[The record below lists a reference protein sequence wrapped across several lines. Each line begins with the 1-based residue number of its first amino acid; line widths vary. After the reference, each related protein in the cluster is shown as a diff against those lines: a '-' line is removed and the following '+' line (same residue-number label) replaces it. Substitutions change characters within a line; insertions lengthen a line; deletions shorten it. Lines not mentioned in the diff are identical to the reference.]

1 MLAIQRLYTFIC
13 NIQQLH
19 EFDALLIKG
28 HQSKRSVCKALFA
41 KLKMPTTLTE
51 ESLTNPSDVEV
62 MPAVATHD
70 WLLRN
75 RLTRVEETWAAVL
88 EDECGPALVALLTRL
103 RELCAPDGQAKAADA
118 SPVLKLIE
126 ELELSDAI
134 KMARAFALYFQ
145 LINIVEQ
152 HYEQRGQQQ
161 QYRAAYED
169 AAIASAEQTA
179 AKKTGHSVGQSNG
192 HTETSGHS
200 ANSHSP
206 NSHSANNHTA
216 NELSS
221 SDPEAGRDVGTF
233 YWLFPTLKRLNVP
246 PKMIQRLLDQ
256 LDVRL
261 VFTAHPTEIV
271 RHTIRDKQRRISAI
285 LRQLDR
291 EEESAR
297 SLGLVSSWEINALQA
312 QLVEEIRLWWR
323 TDELHQFKPSVLD
336 EVDFTLHYFDVV
348 LFDTIPQLHQRICRA
363 LEGTFPTLNPP
374 RHNFCRFGSWV
385 GSDRDGNPSVTPQVT
400 WKTANF
406 QRNMVVGKYITS
418 VKNLTHL
425 LSLSLHWSEVLP
437 ELLESLEQDQT
448 QMPELYD
455 ELAIRYRQEPYRL
468 KLAYIE
474 KRLEN
479 TLERSNKLYNGE
491 YLQEQEANLD
501 IGVADG
507 LIYRTGDDFLSELK
521 LIQTNLKETNLVC
534 QDLEELICRV
544 EIYGFNLAQL
554 DIRQESTNHSD
565 AISEVAQYLGVLD
578 KSYNDLTEEERT
590 SWLIGELR
598 TRRPL
603 IPGELP
609 FSEKTSEII
618 QTFRMLRRLHQE
630 FGPDICQSYI
640 ISMSHT
646 ASDLLEVALLAK
658 EAGLYDPA
666 TGISAIKVVPL
677 FETVEDLRRAPDV
690 MQQLWEL
697 PLYRA
702 MLQGGYEAIEAAKT
716 KPEEAETSL
725 QEVMLGYSDSNKD
738 SGFLSSN
745 WEIHKAQRALQGIA
759 DNYNIALR
767 IFHGRGGSV
776 GRGGGPAYEAILAQ
790 PGRSVDGRIKI
801 TEQGEVLASKYNLP
815 DLALYNLET
824 VTTAVIQGSVLNN
837 SFDAIEPWNEIM
849 ERLSVRSRQ
858 HYRALIYEQPDLVD
872 FFHQVTPV
880 QEISQLQISSRPAR
894 RKGKR
899 NLEGLRAIP
908 WVFSWTQTRFL
919 LPSWY
924 GVGTALNEFIDEN
937 VEEHLE
943 MLRYFYSKWPFFKMV
958 ISKVEMT
965 LSKVD
970 LQIAQHFV
978 SQLSSDEKRED
989 FQVMFDQIA
998 AEFYLTR
1005 EVVLSITNH
1014 SKLLDGDP
1022 ALQRSVQLRNGSIVP
1037 LSFLQ
1042 VALLKRL
1049 REYGNDAVTGR
1060 VRSRYS
1066 KGELLRGALLTING
1080 VAAGMRN
1087 TG

>member
-1 MLAIQRLYTFIC
+1 MSSTLSSI
-13 NIQQLH
+13 
-19 EFDALLIKG
+19 DAQG
-28 HQSKRSVCKALFA
+28 AGSS
-41 KLKMPTTLTE
+41 PTTAT
-51 ESLTNPSDVEV
+51 TAPNDVAV
-62 MPAVATHD
+62 DVGAAVATPEVVTQE
-70 WLLRN
+70 WLLKH
-75 RLTRVEETWAAVL
+75 RLKRVEETWSSVL
-88 EDECGPALVALLTRL
+88 EEECGPKLLALLTRFSQ
-103 RELCAPDGQAKAADA
+103 LCAPDGQANATDT
-118 SPVLKLIE
+118 SSVMHLIE

-134 KMARAFALYFQ
+134 KMSRAFALYFQ

-169 AAIASAEQTA
+169 AALASAEGVGGSSLA
-179 AKKTGHSVGQSNG
+179 RASGSKSGGLKTGGAAESKDYDKSHDNGFNGQSTLVESLNA
-192 HTETSGHS
+192 TD
-200 ANSHSP
+200 N
-206 NSHSANNHTA
+206 
-216 NELSS
+216 L
-221 SDPEAGRDVGTF
+221 RDVGTF

-246 PKMIQRLLDQ
+246 PQMIQRLLDQ

-285 LRQLDR
+285 LRELDR

-297 SLGLVSSWEINALQA
+297 AIGLASSWEVKALQE

-348 LFDTIPQLHQRICRA
+348 LFDTIPKLYQRICRA
-363 LEGTFPTLNPP
+363 LDGTFPQLRPP
-374 RHNFCRFGSWV
+374 AHNFCRFGSWV
-385 GSDRDGNPSVTPQVT
+385 GSDRDGNPSVTPQIT
-400 WKTANF
+400 WKTANY
-406 QRNMVVGKYITS
+406 QRNMVISKYLASIE
-418 VKNLTHL
+418 NLTQR

-437 ELLESLEQDQT
+437 NLLESLEQDQT
-448 QMPELYD
+448 QMPDIYE

-474 KRLEN
+474 RRLKN
-479 TLERSNKLYNGE
+479 TLARSQKLYNGD
-491 YLQEQEANLD
+491 YLQESESNLSSD
-501 IGVADG
+501 FSSG
-507 LIYRTGDDFLSELK
+507 LIYSSGDAFLDELK
-521 LIQTNLKETNLVC
+521 LIQDNLKETGLVC
-534 QDLEELICRV
+534 QYLDELISQV
-544 EIYGFNLAQL
+544 EIYSFNLAQL
-554 DIRQESTNHSD
+554 DIRQESTRHSD
-565 AISEVAQYLGVLD
+565 TINEVTDYLGVLD
-578 KSYNDLTEEERT
+578 KPYNDMSEAEKTD
-590 SWLIGELR
+590 WLIGELK

-603 IPGELP
+603 IPGELA
-609 FSEKTSEII
+609 FSDKVNEII
-618 QTFRMLRRLHQE
+618 ATFRMVRRLHQE
-630 FGPDICQSYI
+630 FGPEICQSYI

-646 ASDLLEVALLAK
+646 TSDLLEVALLAK

-666 TGISAIKVVPL
+666 TGICALKIVPL

-690 MQQLWEL
+690 MKQLWEL
-697 PLYRA
+697 PLYRS
-702 MLQGGYEAIEAAKT
+702 MLQGGYEAMKAAEADIDSAGT
-716 KPEEAETSL
+716 AL

-745 WEIHKAQRALQGIA
+745 WEIHKAQQALQA
-759 DNYNIALR
+759 LAENYHVALR

-824 VTTAVIQGSVLNN
+824 VTTAVIQGSVLGS
-837 SFDAIEPWNEIM
+837 SFDGISSWNETM
-849 ERLSVRSRQ
+849 ERLSVRSRER
-858 HYRALIYEQPDLVD
+858 YRELIYEQPDLVE
-872 FFHQVTPV
+872 FFHQVTPI

-894 RKGKR
+894 RGGKKS
-899 NLEGLRAIP
+899 LDGLRAIP

-924 GVGTALNEFIDEN
+924 GVGTALREFMDEEP
-937 VEEHLE
+937 EEHAKL
-943 MLRYFYSKWPFFKMV
+943 LRYFYAKWPFFKMV

-965 LSKVD
+965 LAKVD
-970 LQIAQHFV
+970 LQIAQHYV
-978 SQLSSDEKRED
+978 DQLSNEDKRED
-989 FQVMFDQIA
+989 FQQMFDQIA

-1005 EVVLSITNH
+1005 EVVLTITNH
-1014 SKLLDGDP
+1014 TNLLDGDP
-1022 ALQRSVQLRNGSIVP
+1022 SLQRSVQLRNGSIVP